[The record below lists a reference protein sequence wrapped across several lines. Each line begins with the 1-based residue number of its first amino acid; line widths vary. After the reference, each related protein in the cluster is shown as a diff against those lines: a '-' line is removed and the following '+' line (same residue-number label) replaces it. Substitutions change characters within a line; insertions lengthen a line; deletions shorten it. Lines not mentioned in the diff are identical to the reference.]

1 MIYIYITNE
10 DIADLK
16 PDHVDVL
23 LFFTSPNI
31 FSCGYSWT
39 GHGDLAKTVRD
50 KVHCHIGSGMQ
61 HEDLR

>member
-23 LFFTSPNI
+23 LVDFAKQFQLWI
-31 FSCGYSWT
+31 FLDRPW
-39 GHGDLAKTVRD
+39 
-50 KVHCHIGSGMQ
+50 GSGKN
-61 HEDLR
+61 HETRSIAILVLGCNTKI